1 MVMGLLFL
9 IIRFV
14 KFLLIAMLTYNM
26 ERRKK
31 GATTQD
37 DVLAYYSSPIQ
48 PLQVTT
54 EHVDGSMLTSV
65 CVVYREMCVCVW
77 LCLHMCVC
85 LTKGILVIVL
95 QLALPLKNIP
105 GLYHP
110 YCLCCIIIG
119 AYSYLFTH
127 FSDDGFHMLF

>member
-48 PLQVTT
+48 PL
-54 EHVDGSMLTSV
+54 
-65 CVVYREMCVCVW
+65 
-77 LCLHMCVC
+77 
-85 LTKGILVIVL
+85 
-95 QLALPLKNIP
+95 
-105 GLYHP
+105 
-110 YCLCCIIIG
+110 
-119 AYSYLFTH
+119 
-127 FSDDGFHMLF
+127 